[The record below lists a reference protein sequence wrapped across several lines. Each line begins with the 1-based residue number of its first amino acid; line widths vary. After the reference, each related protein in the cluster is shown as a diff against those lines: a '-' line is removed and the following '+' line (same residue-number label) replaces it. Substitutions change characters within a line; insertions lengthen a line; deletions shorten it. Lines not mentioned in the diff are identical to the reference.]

1 MNDFHANTPIYLQV
15 MDDIKMQIMNGTLKP
30 GGKLPSVREL
40 ASTLEVN
47 PNTIQRAFVELERE
61 GFMRTERAV
70 GRFVADNQALI
81 DECRDKQIKK
91 IITLFIE
98 QMQQLG
104 ISKEEIL
111 QYLKEDDYGRINSY
125 SELK

>member
-1 MNDFHANTPIYLQV
+1 
-15 MDDIKMQIMNGTLKP
+15 
-30 GGKLPSVREL
+30 
-40 ASTLEVN
+40 
-47 PNTIQRAFVELERE
+47 
-61 GFMRTERAV
+61 MRTERAV

>member
-1 MNDFHANTPIYLQV
+1 
-15 MDDIKMQIMNGTLKP
+15 MQIMNGTLKP
-30 GGKLPSVREL
+30 GDKLPSVREL

>member
-1 MNDFHANTPIYLQV
+1 MNDFHANTQIYLQV

-30 GGKLPSVREL
+30 GDKLPSVREL

>member
-15 MDDIKMQIMNGTLKP
+15 MDDIKMKIMNGTLKP
-30 GGKLPSVREL
+30 GDKLPSVREL

>member
-1 MNDFHANTPIYLQV
+1 M
-15 MDDIKMQIMNGTLKP
+15 
-30 GGKLPSVREL
+30 
-40 ASTLEVN
+40 
-47 PNTIQRAFVELERE
+47 
-61 GFMRTERAV
+61 
-70 GRFVADNQALI
+70 ADNQALI

>member
-1 MNDFHANTPIYLQV
+1 MNDFHENTPIYLQV

-30 GGKLPSVREL
+30 GDKLPSVREL